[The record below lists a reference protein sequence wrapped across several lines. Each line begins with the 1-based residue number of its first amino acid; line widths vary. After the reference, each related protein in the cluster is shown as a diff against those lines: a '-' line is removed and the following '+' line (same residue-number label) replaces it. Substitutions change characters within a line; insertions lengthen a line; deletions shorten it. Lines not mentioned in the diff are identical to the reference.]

1 LRETVHDVKGIYA
14 IIPTPAI
21 PGADQ
26 ITTADTVDYEE
37 TVRAVNCMIED
48 GVDAIMTT
56 GTFGEAATLTWEEH
70 LNFVVTVVEAAKGR
84 VPIYAG
90 ATTLNTRDTIVRAKA
105 FQEKGVSGLLLGRPM
120 WCECDDDTIVSFYRD
135 VAEAVPE
142 LGIIVYDNPVAFKGK
157 ISSAVY
163 AQLAEIPSIIAA
175 KCTSLGQAFWND
187 VDAVKGKIRMLP
199 MERDWYEG
207 WKTKPAEILACW
219 SGAASCGPQPAVQ
232 LKRSI
237 FTGDEEKAQEITE
250 GMQHASQT
258 FFPDGEF
265 KLFAK
270 YNIQLE
276 KIRINEAGYI
286 NAGPSRPPYTKV
298 PEEYAEGAR
307 EAGRRLAELRK
318 KYSGQLTLM
327 NESES

>member
-1 LRETVHDVKGIYA
+1 M
-14 IIPTPAI
+14 PTPAL

-26 ITTADTVDYEE
+26 ITTEDTVDYEE
-37 TVRAVNCMIED
+37 TVRAVHKMIED

-70 LNFVVTVVEAAKGR
+70 LNFVTIVVEAAKGR

-120 WCECDDDTIVSFYRD
+120 WCECDDETIVSFYRD
-135 VAEAVPE
+135 VAEAIPD

-163 AQLAEIPSIIAA
+163 ARLAEIPTIIAA
-175 KCTSLGQAFWND
+175 KCTSIGPEFLAD
-187 VDAVKGKIRMLP
+187 VEAVKGNMRMLP

-207 WKTKPAEILACW
+207 WKAMPDEVLACW
-219 SGAASCGPQPAVQ
+219 SGAASCGPQAAVE

-237 FTGDEEKAQEITE
+237 FNGEEEKAQEITE
-250 GMQHASQT
+250 GMQHASRT
-258 FFPDGEF
+258 FFPNGDF

-298 PEEYAEGAR
+298 PDEYAEGAR
-307 EAGRRLAELRK
+307 EAGRRLAQLRK
-318 KYSGQLTLM
+318 KYGGQLTP
-327 NESES
+327 NKRK

>member
-1 LRETVHDVKGIYA
+1 MRETVQDVKGIYA
-14 IIPTPAI
+14 IIPTPAL
-21 PGADQ
+21 PFADQ
-26 ITTADTVDYEE
+26 ITTEDTVDYEE
-37 TVRAVNCMIED
+37 TVRAVNQMIED

-56 GTFGEAATLTWEEH
+56 GTFGEAATLTWDEH
-70 LNFVVTVVEAAKGR
+70 LKFVATVVEAAKGR

-90 ATTLNTRDTIVRAKA
+90 ATTLNTRDTIARARA

-120 WCECDDDTIVSFYRD
+120 WCECDDDSIVSYYRG
-135 VAEAVPE
+135 VAEAVPD

-163 AQLAEIPSIIAA
+163 AKLAEIPSIIAA
-175 KCTSLGQAFWND
+175 KCTSLNTAFWED
-187 VDAVKGKIRMLP
+187 VEAVKGKIRMLP
-199 MERDWYEG
+199 MERNWYEG
-207 WKTKPAEILACW
+207 WRAKPDEVLACW
-219 SGAASCGPQPAVQ
+219 SGAASCGPQPAVA

-237 FTGDEEKAQEITE
+237 FNGDEQKAQEITE
-250 GMQHASQT
+250 GMQHASST
-258 FFPDGEF
+258 FFPNGDF

-307 EAGRRLAELRK
+307 VAGRRLAQLRR
-318 KYSGQLTLM
+318 KYDGSKAR
-327 NESES
+327 